1 MPIGEANIAG
11 TIFGIPL
18 SQRVDLNGQPS
29 VGWLLYLYQANTSTP
44 VNSYQDT
51 ALTVLNAWP
60 LTADSSGMLPQFWL
74 ADGSYRA
81 RATNADGSVTY
92 FDQPSILA
100 LGASTGAAPSG
111 GVDANAIF
119 QTGDVIWLDKSGTK
133 NGWVRDNGRTLGSA
147 TSGAAE
153 RANSDCQPLFEFLWN
168 NFPDAVCPVVS
179 GRGASSL
186 ADWTANKQITLPD
199 KRGCSAV
206 GADDMGNAAA
216 GRFTGTPIVSGSVI
230 VPGSIVG
237 ENGHV
242 LAAAEIPAHTHS
254 GTTGND
260 SPDHTHSVGAT
271 GSAAAPISAGFNAA
285 TAASVQTGPP
295 SVHHQHPFTTDNG
308 TGGGGAHNVVQRS
321 IIGTFYRKL

>member
-1 MPIGEANIAG
+1 MAG

-29 VGWLLYLYQANTSTP
+29 VGWLIYLYQANTSTP

-51 ALTVLNAWP
+51 ALTVLNPWP
-60 LTADSSGMLPQFWL
+60 IAADAYGMMRQFWL

-81 RATNADGSVTY
+81 RATNSDGSITY

-119 QTGDVIWLDKSGTK
+119 QTGDVIWSDKSGSK
-133 NGWVRDNGRTLGSA
+133 PGWVRDNGRTLGSA
-147 TSGAAE
+147 TSGAFE

-168 NFPDAVCPVVS
+168 TFSDAICPVVS

-186 ADWTANKQITLPD
+186 ADWTASKQITLPD
-199 KRGCSAV
+199 HRGCGAI
-206 GADDMGNAAA
+206 GADAMGSTSS
-216 GRFTGTPIVSGSVI
+216 GRFASVPIITGAIDT
-230 VPGSIVG
+230 PGSIVG

-242 LAAAEIPAHTHS
+242 LTAAEIPAHTHS
-254 GTTGND
+254 GTTGDD
-260 SPDHTHSVGAT
+260 SPAHTHPYNPPVG
-271 GSAAAPISAGFNAA
+271 SFEQAGGTPNFAGTPG
-285 TAASVQTGPP
+285 TAQTGLPN
-295 SVHHQHPFTTDNG
+295 VKHQHPFTTDNG
-308 TGGGGAHNVVQRS
+308 TGGGAAHNAVARS
-321 IIGTFYRKL
+321 IICTVYRKL